1 MIRLSIHD
9 DGVGFETAR
18 MVAGGEAVSAGGGLG
33 MMNMEYLAQSMGG
46 EFDISSRI
54 GEGTQIRLSIP
65 VNAYE

>member
-1 MIRLSIHD
+1 
-9 DGVGFETAR
+9 